1 MAAIVIEEQLTVIQ
15 ETTFEQQNRI
25 VAGGYAS
32 GASIDHTANKKPLI
46 FIEVDT
52 NGAEEGGIERIEVF
66 KGDDPK
72 LLAKEF
78 CRKHDYDEGTQI
90 VLQRQI
96 EEKLARA
103 YAKLDAKMQEK
114 RQNRLAEKFRER

>member
-1 MAAIVIEEQLTVIQ
+1 MSSEV
-15 ETTFEQQNRI
+15 
-25 VAGGYAS
+25 
-32 GASIDHTANKKPLI
+32 GANSSVTARKPLL

-66 KGDDPK
+66 KGDDPRQ
-72 LLAKEF
+72 LASDF

-103 YAKLDAKMQEK
+103 HAKLEAKM
-114 RQNRLAEKFRER
+114 